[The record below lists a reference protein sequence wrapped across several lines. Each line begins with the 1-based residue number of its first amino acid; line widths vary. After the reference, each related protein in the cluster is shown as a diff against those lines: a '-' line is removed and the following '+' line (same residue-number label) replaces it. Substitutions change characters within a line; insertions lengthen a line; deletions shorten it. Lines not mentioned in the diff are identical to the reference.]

1 MNNRKKDS
9 MTKTECQ
16 EALEHAEAF
25 VLLVLSQDEK
35 KYGEA
40 TRDWLDKYGGNLE
53 SQPQGEGI

>member
-1 MNNRKKDS
+1 V
-9 MTKTECQ
+9 TKTEYK

-40 TRDWLDKYGGNLE
+40 ARGWLGKYGGNLE
-53 SQPQGEGI
+53 SQPQG